1 MMLRFI
7 AFFLLFTVSLAR
19 LPASA
24 ADPVFPVGSRM
35 GFVPPPGFVASK
47 RFPGFENPDARSSI
61 VMAALPAQAHAD
73 LEASMTAE
81 ALKKQGIA
89 EDKRETLTLAGGKA
103 LLVMG
108 SEQENGQKFRKWI
121 LLAQLPEGVALIA
134 VLVPEPALK
143 TYSDD
148 VIRASLSTLAVRATV
163 PLDEQIALVPFKLTD
178 LSGLRPVRVLGNTGV
193 VLTEG
198 AKDTPTPSDQPM
210 FAVIIG
216 QGGPEQATDRAN
228 FARNLLTGTGLGD
241 VKDLRIVP
249 GSGDMLRLG
258 GGTLVTHE
266 LQAEAKEAFTET
278 PMKLVQWVRFG
289 PGTFIRMI
297 GIARADQWATA
308 FPHFRAVRDGV
319 APRE

>member
-7 AFFLLFTVSLAR
+7 AFFLLLSGSLGPV
-19 LPASA
+19 PAGA

-47 RFPGFENPDARSSI
+47 RFPGFENPDSRSSI
-61 VMAALPAQAHAD
+61 VMATLPPQAYAN
-73 LEASMTAE
+73 LEASMATE
-81 ALKKQGIA
+81 ALKKQGIT
-89 EDKRETLTLAGGKA
+89 EDKRETLTLASGKA
-103 LLVMG
+103 VLVTG
-108 SEQENGQKFRKWI
+108 NEQENGQKFRKWI
-121 LLAQLPEGVALIA
+121 LLAQFPEGAALVA
-134 VLVPEPALK
+134 VLVPESALK

-148 VIRASLSTLAVRATV
+148 VIRASLSSLAVRATV

-193 VLTEG
+193 VLTDG
-198 AKDTPTPSDQPM
+198 VKDTPTVSDQPM
-210 FAVIIG
+210 FAVMIG

-228 FARNLLTGTGLGD
+228 FARNLFAGLGD
-241 VKDLRIVP
+241 VKDLHIIN

-266 LQAEAKEAFTET
+266 LQAEAKEAFSDT
-278 PMKLVQWVRFG
+278 PMKLIQWVRFG
-289 PGTFIRMI
+289 PGTFIRML
-297 GIARADQWATA
+297 GIARADQWSAA
-308 FPHFRAVRDGV
+308 YPHFRAVRDGI